1 MSELFSRGGDN
12 YYLLDT
18 NLKKAFMFDSFGEGG
33 KEVAFIE
40 SYMKVNKV
48 AQNVDIISILGE
60 KGEDACEL
68 YFKGKTAILKKPPLV
83 VYSLLWSSVNKLS
96 HIVFSVKRAES
107 VNQILIPLSVNGYR
121 HEDIGKILGEN
132 LSWIEV

>member
-1 MSELFSRGGDN
+1 MSELFGRGGDR

-18 NLKKAFMFDSFGEGG
+18 DLKKAFMFDSFGEDG
-33 KEVAFIE
+33 KEVAFID

-48 AQNVDIISILGE
+48 AKEVSVISILGE
-60 KGEDACEL
+60 KGEDNCEL
-68 YFKGKTAILKKPPLV
+68 YYKGKTTILKKPPLV
-83 VYSLLWSSVNKLS
+83 VYSMLWSSVTKLS
-96 HIVFSVKRAES
+96 HVVFSIKRAES
-107 VNQILIPLSVNGYR
+107 VNQILIPLPYNGYK